1 MTFVAEENCKLILK
15 EIKDISGEASIAV
28 VRGKERIG
36 YELTFTSVFS
46 GEGDLEGLECEL
58 EVEELCDDGS
68 DLANVKFTVNKLE
81 DTQ

>member
-1 MTFVAEENCKLILK
+1 MILVGEQNSKLKLK
-15 EIKDISGEASIAV
+15 EIKEISGEASIAV

-68 DLANVKFTVNKLE
+68 DLANIKFTVNKLE
-81 DTQ
+81 DT

>member
-1 MTFVAEENCKLILK
+1 MALLGEENSKLILS

-46 GEGDLEGLECEL
+46 GEGDLEGLECQL

-68 DLANVKFTVNKLE
+68 DLANIKFTVNKLE
-81 DTQ
+81 DTT

>member
-1 MTFVAEENCKLILK
+1 MTLAGELNSKLILK
-15 EIKDISGEASIAV
+15 EIKEISGEASIAV

-46 GEGDLEGLECEL
+46 GEGDLSGLECEL

-68 DLANVKFTVNKLE
+68 DLANIKFTVNKLE
-81 DTQ
+81 DT